1 MQDILFVVILIISVV
16 FHEVAHGY
24 TADKLGDPTARI
36 AGRLTLNPLVHLDW
50 FGSVILPALLI
61 ISGAPFILGWAKPVP
76 FNPHY
81 FKNPRWDAVKVAVAG
96 PLTNIGIAILAVLVL
111 SLASMGPLGTS
122 FLQLTVVMNVALAIF
137 NLLPIPPLDGHHVLF
152 ALIPE
157 QYRHIKESLRRYAFP
172 ILIAFLFIGLD
183 IIEPVIFGISNFL
196 LSL

>member
-1 MQDILFVVILIISVV
+1 M
-16 FHEVAHGY
+16 
-24 TADKLGDPTARI
+24 
-36 AGRLTLNPLVHLDW
+36 
-50 FGSVILPALLI
+50 PALLI